1 MPLPRLERVKSRHRQ
16 LAGLLDQ
23 MVAYIRK
30 QTTDGEPFVIPKLA
44 AAALQINA
52 GEAYVLLKM
61 LAVGGLLQQQYNVYC
76 GPQGMLLGSVD
87 SADDLD
93 TIPFCDFCD
102 TQHEPHELS
111 LEIAFRPIVHE
122 TTGVAA

>member
-1 MPLPRLERVKSRHRQ
+1 
-16 LAGLLDQ
+16 
-23 MVAYIRK
+23 
-30 QTTDGEPFVIPKLA
+30 
-44 AAALQINA
+44 
-52 GEAYVLLKM
+52 
-61 LAVGGLLQQQYNVYC
+61 
-76 GPQGMLLGSVD
+76 
-87 SADDLD
+87 LD